1 MENTEN
7 NAEMVENNTEM
18 VENLTE
24 INTIDSLKTKRK
36 YTMSDAKLEQLKIA
50 RQRASQVRKE
60 RAIERKQNLKKSKE
74 TVKEEIPEEP
84 IEEPISETMVEDPI
98 QDSIIEEPEI
108 HVPSETINRLLPLK
122 RTPKFSKNDNGIMI
136 LNF

>member
-1 MENTEN
+1 MENIPENTEN
-7 NAEMVENNTEM
+7 NAEMVENNTE
-18 VENLTE
+18 
-24 INTIDSLKTKRK
+24 INTIDSLKSKRK
-36 YTMSDAKLEQLKIA
+36 YTMSEAKLEQLKIA

-60 RAIERKQNLKKSKE
+60 RAIERKESLRKSKE

-108 HVPSETINRLLPLK
+108 HVPLK
-122 RTPKFSKNDNGIMI
+122 RTPNFTKNDNGIMI